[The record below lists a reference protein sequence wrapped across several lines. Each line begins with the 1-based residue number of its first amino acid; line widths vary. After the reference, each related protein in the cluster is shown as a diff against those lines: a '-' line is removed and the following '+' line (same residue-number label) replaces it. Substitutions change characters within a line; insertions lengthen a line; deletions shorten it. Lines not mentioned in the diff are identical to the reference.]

1 MRKEFEMDDKQLK
14 RILAAC
20 KPVPY
25 LVIGGVEPRTPQE
38 NANAAWAEIGR
49 ELGFEP
55 LTVKAIEGK
64 EMKFFTA
71 KAIEE
76 KPIEEALAEAKPS
89 EAFLV
94 PSTPGK
100 KPADKVS
107 QVAQQAIQMRDGSLK
122 YFVKDDAQYQTATN
136 GLKKIKGVRKMIKDL
151 LDPMVKAAYDAYKKN
166 ADRRK
171 EIEAPLDEAE
181 RHLKTQMAKYVD
193 EKERER
199 LAAEKKA
206 QDEAAEKMR
215 EAEKAA
221 DEGRH
226 TEADIAMEEA
236 AQMEDAPPPV
246 ISAPTVIGAH
256 STKRWGYEILDPDQV
271 PREYLMVDEKKIGAI
286 ARSTKNTEKA
296 PIIPGVKFFLKTGIA
311 VR

>member
-14 RILAAC
+14 RIIDAS
-20 KPVPY
+20 KPTSY
-25 LVIGGVEPRTPQE
+25 LVIGGAVPRTPQE
-38 NANAAWAEIGR
+38 NANVAWAALGK
-49 ELGFEP
+49 ELGFDH
-55 LTVKAIEGK
+55 LTVKAVDGK
-64 EMKFFTA
+64 GSKFFTA
-71 KAIEE
+71 EATEE
-76 KPIEEALAEAKPS
+76 KPTEKTPPEAKPS

-94 PSTPGK
+94 PSTPAE

-107 QVAQQAIQMRDGSLK
+107 QVAQEAMNMREGSLK
-122 YFVKDDAQYQTATN
+122 FFVKDDATYQTATN

-181 RHLKTQMAKYVD
+181 RHLKNQMAKYVD

-206 QDEAAEKMR
+206 RDEAAEKMR

-221 DEGRH
+221 EEGRH
-226 TEADIAMEEA
+226 TEADIALQEA
-236 AQMEDAPPPV
+236 AQMEVAPPPV
-246 ISAPTVIGAH
+246 ISAPTVVGAH
-256 STKRWGYEILDPDQV
+256 STKRWAYEILDPDQV
-271 PREYLMVDEKKIGAI
+271 PREYLTVDEGKISAI
-286 ARSTKNTEKA
+286 VRTTKNTDKPQA
-296 PIIPGVKFFLKTGIA
+296 IPGVKFYLKTGIS